1 MDLPTLSHSII
12 RNLGA
17 TFCKIDPSKLSLE
30 ELSMVKKPFARGG
43 RSHQRNQPK
52 VPMIMMCRGLAKRR
66 LKIEEWQPIRLFC
79 LYFVQSKGL

>member
-43 RSHQRNQPK
+43 KKPSKKSTKGSNDNDVEK
-52 VPMIMMCRGLAKRR
+52 ASKKKAKN
-66 LKIEEWQPIRLFC
+66 
-79 LYFVQSKGL
+79 